1 MEVYTQPVSGLVELI
16 ENGRFNDPLV
26 ETILKKNLRP
36 LLNKGVDTLVLG
48 CTHYPLLREQIA
60 AICGPLVEVIDT
72 AEPVA
77 RQLWRRLVL
86 RGRLNPGPASG
97 QSEYFSS
104 GDTATVTRVA
114 RKIMA
119 DPALAVFKSV
129 I

>member
-1 MEVYTQPVSGLVELI
+1 M
-16 ENGRFNDPLV
+16 
-26 ETILKKNLRP
+26 
-36 LLNKGVDTLVLG
+36 LG
-48 CTHYPLLREQIA
+48 CTHYPFLREQIA

-86 RGRLNPGPASG
+86 SGRLNPGPASG

-104 GDTATVTRVA
+104 GETQTVTRVVG
-114 RKIMA
+114 KIMA
-119 DPALAVFKSV
+119 DPAVVVLNSE